1 METIIFGIA
10 IALGIIPALIWSRI
24 GGDEYF
30 KNRNPIIIRLLK
42 MIHHWEIGIV
52 IMGLGM
58 YLLNDFVF
66 GLGLGTYLDDA
77 LFHSFESYFKRK
89 ELNGENKIG

>member
-10 IALGIIPALIWSRI
+10 IALGIVPALIWSRI
-24 GGDEYF
+24 GGDERF
-30 KNRNPIIIRLLK
+30 KNRRPIIIKLLK

-52 IMGLGM
+52 LMGYGM
-58 YLLNDFVF
+58 YSSDVFIF
-66 GLGLGTYLDDA
+66 GLGLGTYLDDT

-89 ELNGENKIG
+89 SEP